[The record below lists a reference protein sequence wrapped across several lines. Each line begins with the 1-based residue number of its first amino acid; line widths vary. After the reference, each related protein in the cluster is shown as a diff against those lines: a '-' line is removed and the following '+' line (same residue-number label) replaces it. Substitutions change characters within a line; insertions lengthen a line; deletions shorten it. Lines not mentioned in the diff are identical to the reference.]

1 MYNKIIDYS
10 GSISIVLPNQTEI
23 VDNTFRLQIYPF
35 KSFIELDWN
44 NSISKFCL
52 PSYIYKGTIFNLS
65 FIYDNKKYLIKN
77 VSLEKLKFLY
87 GLKREIYT
95 LNHDNIVYSK
105 I

>member
-1 MYNKIIDYS
+1 MYDRLINYSGFVSVILPDKSEIIDN
-10 GSISIVLPNQTEI
+10 VFN
-23 VDNTFRLQIYPF
+23 LQIYPF

-65 FIYDNKKYLIKN
+65 FIYNNKKYLIKN

-95 LNHDNIVYSK
+95 LRHDNIIYSK
-105 I
+105 C